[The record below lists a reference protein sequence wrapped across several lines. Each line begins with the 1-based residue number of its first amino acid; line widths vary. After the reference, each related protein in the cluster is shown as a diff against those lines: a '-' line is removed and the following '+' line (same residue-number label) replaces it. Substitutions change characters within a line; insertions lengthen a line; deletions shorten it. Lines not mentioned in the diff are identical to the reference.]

1 MEVGVVHRHE
11 VAHALVDAFIG
22 VGGHVEGPRL
32 GRVLVLG
39 AEPAAHVVVA
49 HRLHAEF
56 APALLEDEPAEPFL
70 AGLGDAGDGGGA
82 VRIVEVDLRIGR
94 LDAVEAAALA
104 HLVEV
109 EDGLCDVAVGL
120 LVAGL
125 GIVEVDL
132 GETEGGIDIAGR
144 AREVGTGGEGGVGLV
159 PAAAGVADPVEG
171 GGLEL
176 RHGNRRGSALVAR
189 PAAFDLVARPVEA
202 VRDDAGIEA
211 GVAVDGA
218 GVGLEGRCPVGVDG
232 LGVVALP
239 VGGGAG
245 VAGVVAGSRVHD
257 GLGEVVEAAALL
269 ITEDRIAAR
278 GLLVHGVGVHHLEGR
293 RIGLEHVVGG
303 GDVGIAE
310 IGDGAVHE
318 GARGADPG
326 GETAVVV
333 ADAEVPPAPDGLA
346 VPALEED
353 VLVSGGGFLEVVG
366 TGGRGGQGILV
377 HVDDI
382 LGGLGGFFPF
392 LGVVGGEDLLA
403 VAVDLGLED
412 AGELVVLPVVE
423 RGGGIGQDAA
433 LEGPGGALGGAAG
446 PGVVGLDLREVVRQ
460 VLDGLVELGDHEID
474 VLVHGVAVQLGAF
487 GILRCELVA
496 PDDDGTVL
504 AEEAEVVESPQETR
518 LGLHRGLDFG
528 RVLGVE
534 VDVVH
539 EDGALADGDIVGLPL
554 VVLDDVAGSGGAV
567 VAAAELVE
575 GTVAEEAEEAFV
587 GAGDD
592 VPVAVMRILV
602 VREIRIEVRQVLF
615 GRVLLGEN
623 LLEIGLVLEIDVE
636 VGIAGCGHQKGCY
649 DDNVLF
655 HTGIR
660 N

>member
-1 MEVGVVHRHE
+1 M
-11 VAHALVDAFIG
+11 
-22 VGGHVEGPRL
+22 
-32 GRVLVLG
+32 
-39 AEPAAHVVVA
+39 
-49 HRLHAEF
+49 
-56 APALLEDEPAEPFL
+56 
-70 AGLGDAGDGGGA
+70 
-82 VRIVEVDLRIGR
+82 
-94 LDAVEAAALA
+94 
-104 HLVEV
+104 
-109 EDGLCDVAVGL
+109 
-120 LVAGL
+120 
-125 GIVEVDL
+125 
-132 GETEGGIDIAGR
+132 
-144 AREVGTGGEGGVGLV
+144 
-159 PAAAGVADPVEG
+159 
-171 GGLEL
+171 
-176 RHGNRRGSALVAR
+176 
-189 PAAFDLVARPVEA
+189 
-202 VRDDAGIEA
+202 
-211 GVAVDGA
+211 
-218 GVGLEGRCPVGVDG
+218 GLEGGRPVGVDR

-239 VGGGAG
+239 VGVGAC

-269 ITEDRIAAR
+269 IAEDRIAAR
-278 GLLVHGVGVHHLEGR
+278 GLLVHGIGVHHLEGR
-293 RIGLEHVVGG
+293 GVGLEHVVGG

-310 IGDGAVHE
+310 IGHGAVHE

-353 VLVSGGGFLEVVG
+353 VLVGGGGFLEVVG
-366 TGGRGGQGILV
+366 AGGRCGEAVLV
-377 HVDDI
+377 HVDD
-382 LGGLGGFFPF
+382 GLGGVGGFLPF
-392 LGVVGGEDLLA
+392 LRVVGGENLLA

-412 AGELVVLPVVE
+412 AGEAVVLAVVQ
-423 RGGGIGQDAA
+423 RRGGIGQDAA

-446 PGVVGLDLREVVRQ
+446 PGVVGLDLRQVVRQ

-474 VLVHGVAVQLGAF
+474 VLVHGIAVELGAF
-487 GILRCELVA
+487 GVLGGQLVA

-504 AEEAEVVESPQETR
+504 AEEAEVVESPQEAR

-554 VVLDDVAGSGGAV
+554 VVLDDVTGRGGAV

-575 GTVAEEAEEAFV
+575 GTVSEEAEEAFV

-592 VPVAVMRILV
+592 IPVAVVRILV
-602 VREIRIEVRQVLF
+602 MREIRIQVRQVLF

-623 LLEIGLVLEIDVE
+623 LLEIGLVLEVDVE
-636 VGIAGCGHQKGCY
+636 VGIAGRRRKKGCY